1 MHAVFKFVK
10 LKNFKRHK
18 IVAVLHYLRHILP
31 SLSRFHCYVCY
42 YVYNNID
49 SLGVFNFK
57 ILQKVFL
64 FNHFFELSMFINK
77 KKLYSFPQLF
87 FKQFKWI
94 FFKQFKWIFF
104 TSILENINSM
114 VKISISILLPYK
126 FHTRNITICFYIRKV
141 WKQFSSSHTLQALYL
156 TRVAARTC
164 SSSYVHRRLYARY
177 FSAYA

>member
-42 YVYNNID
+42 YMYNNVD
-49 SLGVFNFK
+49 TLGVLNFK
-57 ILQKVFL
+57 ILQK
-64 FNHFFELSMFINK
+64 
-77 KKLYSFPQLF
+77 LYSPPQLF